1 MSELQCAKTNS
12 TEGNFLLLGKKKN
25 TLSPLQSSPSYL
37 SNSLKQMGLHCG
49 FVFLLFSF
57 FVTLTQSCLGRTS
70 IEKMSHY
77 RLSVGIFIINVGVY
91 TFDPSF
97 GRERQAEP
105 SEFEA
110 SLVYTVLLVRV
121 FIGMT
126 ETEHTSLRSITS

>member
-1 MSELQCAKTNS
+1 
-12 TEGNFLLLGKKKN
+12 
-25 TLSPLQSSPSYL
+25 
-37 SNSLKQMGLHCG
+37 
-49 FVFLLFSF
+49 
-57 FVTLTQSCLGRTS
+57 
-70 IEKMSHY
+70 MSHY
-77 RLSVGIFIINVGVY
+77 RLSVGIFIINVGAYKTWTGEPCLVSVLVY